1 MEGNERMCEILL
13 EFGAD
18 LNALDYWKYSP
29 FERAIL
35 IGNCQIV
42 QLLLKYGIC
51 LDARNV
57 DGNNALEYCLKKKKR
72 FDNFK
77 RITLH
82 VLNKIY

>member
-1 MEGNERMCEILL
+1 MNGDKKETVRILLENGAKINCRDAYGFTLLHHSIMEGNERMCEILL

-42 QLLLKYGIC
+42 QLLC
-51 LDARNV
+51 
-57 DGNNALEYCLKKKKR
+57 
-72 FDNFK
+72 F
-77 RITLH
+77 
-82 VLNKIY
+82 